1 MSISSISVIVPTYN
15 RAHLLGRAIT
25 SVLLQLEDADELI
38 VVDDG
43 STDRTEEM
51 IAFYGDRIRYILT
64 ENRGS
69 GAARNRGVS
78 EARNPLVAFLDSDD
92 EWMPGKTSMQ
102 RAFMTARPDL
112 HFCFTNY
119 AARWPDGTVR
129 RFSLETQDWDNLDWS
144 KIIGPGKPISTDVKL
159 EGDYGE
165 FNCYEGDRLYLS
177 QLSHSYVCVNTLIVR
192 REKAGQ
198 ALTFGED
205 MATSEEWEC
214 GARLA
219 RSGKGAYL
227 DCETVWVH
235 HHTGP
240 RLVFADAFGYADA
253 RVRLM
258 ERVWGRDEAFLKEHG
273 ELYHRLLA
281 EQRLYRIEGLLTQGK
296 SADARQELAK
306 LRTPPLVHRLLA
318 RLPGP
323 LTRGSLA
330 LRRGVRTLLGLR
342 KVQS

>member
-1 MSISSISVIVPTYN
+1 MNTSSISVIVPTFN
-15 RAHLLGRAIT
+15 RAHLLGRAVA
-25 SVLLQLEDADELI
+25 SVLLQLENGDELI

-51 IAFYGDRIRYILT
+51 IIPYGDRIRYILT
-64 ENRGS
+64 DNRGA

-92 EWMPGKTSMQ
+92 EWMPGKIPMQ

-129 RFSLETQDWDNLDWS
+129 RFSLETQNRDNLDWS
-144 KIIGPGKPISTDVKL
+144 EIIGPGKPISTYVDL
-159 EGDYGE
+159 GANYGE

-177 QLSHSYVCVNTLIVR
+177 QLFHSYVCVNTLMVR

-219 RSGKGAYL
+219 SCGKGAYL

-235 HHTGP
+235 HHAGP
-240 RLVFADAFGYADA
+240 RLIYADSLGYADS
-253 RVRLM
+253 RVRMM
-258 ERVWGRDEAFLKEHG
+258 ERVWGQDEAFLKEHG
-273 ELYHRLLA
+273 ELYNRLLA
-281 EQRLYRIEGLLTQGK
+281 QQRLFRVEGLLARGR
-296 SADARQELAK
+296 SGDARQELAK
-306 LRTPPLVHRLLA
+306 LSHPPLAHRLLA
-318 RLPGP
+318 RFPGP
-323 LTRGSLA
+323 LARGSLA

-342 KVQS
+342 